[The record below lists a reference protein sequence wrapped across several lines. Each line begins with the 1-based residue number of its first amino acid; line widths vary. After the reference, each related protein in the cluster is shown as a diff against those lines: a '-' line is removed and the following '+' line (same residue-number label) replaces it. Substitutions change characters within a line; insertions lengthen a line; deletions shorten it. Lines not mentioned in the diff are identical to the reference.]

1 MIRHLIRWFLL
12 LAIAAPVVPAT
23 AQILV
28 AAEQPG
34 PDCGG

>member
-1 MIRHLIRWFLL
+1 MNRLLVRWFVLL
-12 LAIAAPVVPAT
+12 TIAAPMGTAS

>member
-1 MIRHLIRWFLL
+1 MIRHLAGLITLL
-12 LAIAAPVVPAT
+12 SVALPVGQAT

-28 AAEQPG
+28 GAEQPG